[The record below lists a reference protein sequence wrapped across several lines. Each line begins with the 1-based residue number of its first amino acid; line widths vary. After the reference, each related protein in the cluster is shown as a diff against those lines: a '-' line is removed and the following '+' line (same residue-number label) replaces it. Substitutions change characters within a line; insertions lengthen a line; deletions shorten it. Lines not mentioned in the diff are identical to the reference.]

1 MAARSPIRNRRQSW
15 TVGMRRS
22 ARLIATLL
30 CGLVVAVAADAVL
43 SVATSEEIA
52 IGATLLLVMV
62 TTLSFAWA
70 SR

>member
-1 MAARSPIRNRRQSW
+1 
-15 TVGMRRS
+15 MRRS